1 MKLNRH
7 TLLINFFLTVVMVSG
22 LVSGCTSTPEKKL
35 ETKGFTLSYK
45 NTISLG
51 SSANK
56 IQLSHP
62 LKISVAEIRDHLKS
76 MVFEELSLFG
86 KRRNIFTSKDIDRI
100 ERLFTKA
107 LHHAP
112 HNKIIHYELD
122 TPAGTTSGDIFA
134 SKQFIHWRFDAIK
147 GINFSARSSGQS
159 NLGWGNNNWRMV
171 PQSGQKYQTISNI
184 MGAQALE
191 NWIFAER
198 RPTAKTQKHIQPEK
212 IQPHPSKSQDPS
224 KEPSRNR
231 PPPSQRLDPV
241 VEEKLE
247 LLKGLYEKNLIDE
260 KEYNQKRKEL
270 LDTYF

>member
-1 MKLNRH
+1 
-7 TLLINFFLTVVMVSG
+7 
-22 LVSGCTSTPEKKL
+22 
-35 ETKGFTLSYK
+35 
-45 NTISLG
+45 
-51 SSANK
+51 
-56 IQLSHP
+56 
-62 LKISVAEIRDHLKS
+62 
-76 MVFEELSLFG
+76 
-86 KRRNIFTSKDIDRI
+86 
-100 ERLFTKA
+100 
-107 LHHAP
+107 
-112 HNKIIHYELD
+112 
-122 TPAGTTSGDIFA
+122 
-134 SKQFIHWRFDAIK
+134 
-147 GINFSARSSGQS
+147 
-159 NLGWGNNNWRMV
+159 
-171 PQSGQKYQTISNI
+171 

-224 KEPSRNR
+224 KELSRNR